1 MFFLDEFV
9 SPHSGAESQ
18 LLKLIHGLQSRNIT
32 CEITVLRPTDYL
44 PELEKV
50 CPVTILHCYKMM
62 SLSTCNKIY
71 QAGRKWKSEGFNV
84 THILLNDCSIFAPF
98 FLKLSRLKVI
108 VSRLDMGFW
117 YTSKNLPLLK
127 LSRLFV
133 DRVLANGEAVKSIV
147 CEKEGYKPSQ
157 CEIIY
162 NGLTNIDDSDVT
174 PVNLQNELKLP
185 DDAKIIGIVASIY
198 PIKRHQDLIKAID
211 LLDDK
216 NTHMVALGGG
226 DTNKYNELIKRLDL
240 EGRIHFV
247 GPKSNVLEWIKSFD
261 IACLCSESE
270 GFSNALLEYM
280 ICGVPVIASEVG
292 GNPELVRND
301 VNGYLYPCGDYQ
313 RLSDKLAQTLNDSE
327 LHLALSKGSKESVDY
342 KFTYT
347 HFLDCHEALYK
358 SVL

>member
-1 MFFLDEFV
+1 
-9 SPHSGAESQ
+9 
-18 LLKLIHGLQSRNIT
+18 
-32 CEITVLRPTDYL
+32 
-44 PELEKV
+44 
-50 CPVTILHCYKMM
+50 M

-133 DRVLANGEAVKSIV
+133 DRVLANGEAVTNIV

-174 PVNLQNELKLP
+174 PVNLQKELKLP

-198 PIKRHQDLIKAID
+198 PIKRHQDLIKAIG
-211 LLDDK
+211 LLNDK
-216 NTHMVALGGG
+216 NTHMVG
-226 DTNKYNELIKRLDL
+226 IR
-240 EGRIHFV
+240 R
-247 GPKSNVLEWIKSFD
+247 
-261 IACLCSESE
+261 
-270 GFSNALLEYM
+270 
-280 ICGVPVIASEVG
+280 
-292 GNPELVRND
+292 R
-301 VNGYLYPCGDYQ
+301 
-313 RLSDKLAQTLNDSE
+313 
-327 LHLALSKGSKESVDY
+327 
-342 KFTYT
+342 
-347 HFLDCHEALYK
+347 
-358 SVL
+358 